1 MKLLCLFLSLFAVG
15 ACGRADAATTDLP
28 TLTVDFVQSDSARV
42 IAKWARPCD
51 AKGCA
56 DAYRV
61 QWTAGALTRLRTIA
75 VVADTYFVAR
85 PAVGDSLLVSVV
97 VTSIRRGI
105 VGSTRTSTA
114 VVRNPDAPPPAV
126 DSLRTD
132 TLNYEAALLDS
143 FPVDV
148 IRSTLGQKVP
158 QAPAP
163 LLMSP
168 PSDFHLCYLSR
179 NRYTGEVRILVPS
192 EAPPEADEAI
202 AARCEVARQLFAAER
217 DG

>member
-1 MKLLCLFLSLFAVG
+1 MRFLCAILAFALA
-15 ACGRADAATTDLP
+15 ACGRADAATIDLP
-28 TLTVDFVQSDSARV
+28 TLTVDYLQADSARV
-42 IAKWARPCD
+42 IARWARPCD

-61 QWTAGALTRLRTIA
+61 QWTAGAAPRLRTTVA
-75 VVADTYFVAR
+75 LADTLFVAR
-85 PAVGDSLLVSVV
+85 PAVGDTIVATAA
-97 VTSIRRGI
+97 VTSVRRGI
-105 VGSTRTSTA
+105 AGTTRTATT
-114 VVRNPDAPPPAV
+114 VIRNPDAPPPAV
-126 DSLRTD
+126 DSLRAD
-132 TLNYEAALLDS
+132 TLTYEAALLDS

-148 IRSTLGQKVP
+148 IRTTLGQKVP
-158 QAPAP
+158 LWPAP

-168 PSDFHLCYLSR
+168 SIDFHLCYLSR

-202 AARCEVARQLFAAER
+202 ATRCEVARQLFAAER

>member
-1 MKLLCLFLSLFAVG
+1 MKLLCLFLALFAVA

-28 TLTVDFVQSDSARV
+28 MLTVDFVQADSARV

-61 QWTAGALTRLRTIA
+61 QWSAGALTRARTIT

-105 VGSTRTSTA
+105 VGSTRTSTT

-132 TLNYEAALLDS
+132 TLTLAERAELDS
-143 FPVDV
+143 FPVIAVRD
-148 IRSTLGQKVP
+148 TLGRSSGTF
-158 QAPAP
+158 APG
-163 LLMSP
+163 
-168 PSDFHLCYLSR
+168 DGTVLCGLAR
-179 NRYTGEVRILVPS
+179 NRYTGDVRLYVPAD
-192 EAPPEADEAI
+192 APPEADAFLERVCER
-202 AARCEVARQLFAAER
+202 ARMAFVFER
-217 DG
+217 AG

>member
-1 MKLLCLFLSLFAVG
+1 MKFLCVLFAF
-15 ACGRADAATTDLP
+15 ALASCGRADAATTDLP
-28 TLTVDFVQSDSARV
+28 TLTVDFVQADSARV
-42 IAKWARPCD
+42 IARWSRPCD

-61 QWTAGALTRLRTIA
+61 GWKPGATTVNRDTKAL
-75 VVADTYFVAR
+75 ADTLFVAR
-85 PAVGDSLLVSVV
+85 PAVGDSAVV
-97 VTSIRRGI
+97 QVAVTSLRRGI
-105 VGSTRTSTA
+105 VGATRTATA

-126 DSLRTD
+126 DSLRAD
-132 TLNYEAALLDS
+132 TLTYEAALLDS

-148 IRSTLGQKVP
+148 IRTTLGQKVP
-158 QAPAP
+158 QWPAP

-168 PSDFHLCYLSR
+168 LSDFHLCYLSR
-179 NRYTGEVRILVPS
+179 NRYTGEVRTLVPS

-202 AARCEVARQLFAAER
+202 AARCEVARQLFVAER